1 MIRLARK
8 ITSQEFLKNQFK
20 LKARSRLEIMILSI
34 YYKNRTWTS
43 TQKNITKVVL
53 KALKTL
59 IMTAHTLK
67 TRDQNIDH

>member
-1 MIRLARK
+1 
-8 ITSQEFLKNQFK
+8 
-20 LKARSRLEIMILSI
+20 MILSI

-67 TRDQNIDH
+67 TRDWNIDL